1 MHLRRPAA
9 TYQRIRP
16 RGVQCQY
23 RTVSQVGLAPCPMR
37 SAWRAD
43 PYKSKN
49 AATLNELRR
58 KAYV

>member
-1 MHLRRPAA
+1 MLF
-9 TYQRIRP
+9 
-16 RGVQCQY
+16 VQCQY
-23 RTVSQVGLAPCPMR
+23 RTVSQVGPAPCPVR
-37 SAWRAD
+37 SAWLAD